1 MLLLKQC
8 KAMREGTVDV
18 VLVAISTKRGRW
30 FGFIPSAL
38 SYSTCPLPCDELG
51 AVRML
56 TALSCSLSHSC
67 HVFAP
72 GYLWCLLG
80 GTAAYLWLSLMQ
92 RGLEG
97 CRAGMT
103 LLCLPSFLVA
113 SLGIWY
119 FPSLA
124 VFEICSTPYLL
135 CCFTWCLHFQASWS
149 GFKLFPASSV
159 WDVVTRLSLMLPLQ

>member
-1 MLLLKQC
+1 M
-8 KAMREGTVDV
+8 V
-18 VLVAISTKRGRW
+18 W
-30 FGFIPSAL
+30 FHSF
-38 SYSTCPLPCDELG
+38 CPLLFH
-51 AVRML
+51 
-56 TALSCSLSHSC
+56 LSSSLWWAGGSEDAHCPQLLPQSLLPRVC
-67 HVFAP
+67 P
-72 GYLWCLLG
+72 RYLWCLLG

-149 GFKLFPASSV
+149 GFKLFLASSV